1 VLVHK
6 LGKENG
12 IADPLSCPSRFQVTD
27 AEDNR
32 DQLVLNPERFITL
45 AASAFAKPPALE
57 QKIQDCS
64 DREVEVAQA
73 LEVLRKK
80 GPRRLVN
87 NLLEWEELDG
97 LLYYKGKLYIPN
109 NKELHA
115 EIIKTCHDTPTTGH
129 PGKHGMLELVSRH
142 YWWPKMGASVEQYV
156 LGCDKCQRY
165 KPAQHPNST
174 LQPHEMPAAL
184 WEHVGV
190 NFITQLPGS
199 NRFDSICIYV
209 DHYSDQCHLV
219 PCKSNLT
226 AEGAADIHYSD
237 VFRLHGIP
245 KKIFSDRG
253 PQFAARFMR
262 ALYKRLGIE
271 TGFTTAYHSQG
282 NSKVERK
289 NQEVEQYLCLFCN
302 KRQDDWAS
310 HLPAAEFALNS
321 HLHSGASQT
330 PFEIIYG
337 YQPDFTVPIGKQSN
351 MPSLD
356 ERLDRLANVRKEA
369 KAALRLSKERMKE
382 QFEQNKRSAHVFN
395 IGDMVWLTAKD
406 IKIHQKTPKLGPR
419 QLGPYKV
426 LERIGDLDYRLELPS
441 YLNLNPVFHVSR
453 LSPWHDNGLHKPPP
467 PEPVVVQGE
476 EEYEVDS
483 IIDSRVYRHQL
494 QYLVCWKG
502 YGEGENTWEPAKNL
516 SHAKKAIAK
525 FHKENPAA
533 PCSISAALFDELR
546 LLFRAP
552 DTWTDPDL
560 FPDLADLSWE
570 LGKYIGLDASQGRSG
585 LEGG

>member
-1 VLVHK
+1 
-6 LGKENG
+6 
-12 IADPLSCPSRFQVTD
+12 
-27 AEDNR
+27 
-32 DQLVLNPERFITL
+32 VLNSERFVTL

-57 QKIQDCS
+57 QKIRDCS
-64 DREVEVAQA
+64 NREVKVAQA

-97 LLYYKGKLYIPN
+97 LLYYKEKLYIPN
-109 NKELHA
+109 NKELRA
-115 EIIKTCHDTPTTGH
+115 EIIKTCHNTPTTGH
-129 PGKHGMLELVSRH
+129 PSKYGMLELVSRH

-156 LGCDKCQRY
+156 LGCNKCQRY

-174 LQPHEMPAAL
+174 LQPHETPAAP

-190 NFITQLPGS
+190 DLITQLPGS
-199 NRFDSICIYV
+199 NGFDSICVYV

-253 PQFAARFMR
+253 LQFAARFMR

-271 TGFTTAYHSQG
+271 TGFTTAYHPQG
-282 NSKVERK
+282 NGKVEHK
-289 NQEVEQYLCLFCN
+289 NQEVKQYLCLFCN

-321 HLHSGASQT
+321 RLHSEASQT
-330 PFEIIYG
+330 PFEIVYG
-337 YQPDFTVPIGKQSN
+337 YRPDFTVPIGKRSN

-356 ERLDRLANVRKEA
+356 KRLDRLADVWKEA
-369 KAALRLSKERMKE
+369 KAALQLSKERMKE
-382 QFEQNKRSAHVFN
+382 QFERNKRSAHVFN

-426 LERIGDLDYRLELPS
+426 LKRIGDLDYRLELPS
-441 YLNLNPVFHVSR
+441 YLNLNPVFHISR

-467 PEPVVVQGE
+467 PEPVVV
-476 EEYEVDS
+476 
-483 IIDSRVYRHQL
+483 
-494 QYLVCWKG
+494 
-502 YGEGENTWEPAKNL
+502 
-516 SHAKKAIAK
+516 
-525 FHKENPAA
+525 
-533 PCSISAALFDELR
+533 
-546 LLFRAP
+546 
-552 DTWTDPDL
+552 
-560 FPDLADLSWE
+560 
-570 LGKYIGLDASQGRSG
+570 
-585 LEGG
+585 

>member
-6 LGKENG
+6 QGKENN
-12 IADPLSCPSRFQVTD
+12 IADPLSRPSRFQVTD

-32 DQLVLNPERFITL
+32 DQLVLNPERFVTL
-45 AASAFAKPPALE
+45 AAFTFAKPPALE
-57 QKIQDCS
+57 QKIRDCS
-64 DREVEVAQA
+64 DCEVEVAQA

-80 GPRRLVN
+80 GPHRLVN
-87 NLLEWEELDG
+87 NLLKWKELDG

-129 PGKHGMLELVSRH
+129 SGKHETLELVLCH

-165 KPAQHPNST
+165 KPAQHPNSM
-174 LQPHEMPAAL
+174 LQPHETPTAP
-184 WEHVGV
+184 WEHVSV
-190 NFITQLPGS
+190 DLITQLPGS
-199 NRFDSICIYV
+199 NGFDSICVYV
-209 DHYSDQCHLV
+209 DHYLDQCHLV

-226 AEGAADIHYSD
+226 AEDAADIHYSD
-237 VFRLHGIP
+237 VFCLHGIP

-253 PQFAARFMR
+253 LQFAARFMR

-271 TGFTTAYHSQG
+271 TGFTTAYHPQG
-282 NSKVERK
+282 NGKVERK

-321 HLHSGASQT
+321 RLHSGASQT
-330 PFEIIYG
+330 PFEIVYG
-337 YQPDFTVPIGKQSN
+337 YWPDFTVPIRKRSN

-356 ERLDRLANVRKEA
+356 ERLDRLANVWKEA
-369 KAALRLSKERMKE
+369 EAALQLSKERMKE
-382 QFEQNKRSAHVFN
+382 QFERNKRLAHVFN

-426 LERIGDLDYRLELPS
+426 LEWIGDLDYRLELPL
-441 YLNLNPVFHVSR
+441 YLNLNPVVPCQPPQSLAR
-453 LSPWHDNGLHKPPP
+453 QRSSQTSP
-467 PEPVVVQGE
+467 
-476 EEYEVDS
+476 
-483 IIDSRVYRHQL
+483 
-494 QYLVCWKG
+494 
-502 YGEGENTWEPAKNL
+502 A
-516 SHAKKAIAK
+516 
-525 FHKENPAA
+525 
-533 PCSISAALFDELR
+533 
-546 LLFRAP
+546 
-552 DTWTDPDL
+552 
-560 FPDLADLSWE
+560 
-570 LGKYIGLDASQGRSG
+570 
-585 LEGG
+585 